1 MQQLE
6 ARTRISRASIYRHV
20 GGKNEILAL
29 LHDERGVAVDRAN
42 TQANILEAARRVF
55 GRQGLRAATMEQ
67 IAKEAGVGVATV
79 YRHFGDKET
88 LIKTFIEQVTPRRSV
103 RAIMMNPTED
113 VGGDLRAIVE
123 QILEFSHQNRDI
135 MRLVMAGNEQDLAYL
150 GLFREKTDSTQAHLT
165 AYFEHQ
171 IDAGHIQPLAPAEAL
186 GLALMG
192 MVINFSVLRPLY
204 SGAEAEDAG
213 IASDLI
219 VTIFLNSLQ
228 GSNCD

>member
-1 MQQLE
+1 MYK
-6 ARTRISRASIYRHV
+6 ISLASIYRHV

-42 TQANILEAARRVF
+42 TQANIMEAARRVF
-55 GRQGLRAATMEQ
+55 GRQGLRVATMEQ

-88 LIKTFIEQVTPRRSV
+88 LIKAFIEQVTPRRSV
-103 RAIMMNPTED
+103 RAVMMNPTED
-113 VGGDLRAIVE
+113 VRGDLRAIVE
-123 QILEFSHQNRDI
+123 QILEFSHDNRDI

-150 GLFREKTDSTQAHLT
+150 RQFRENTDSTQARLT
-165 AYFEHQ
+165 GYFEQQ
-171 IDAGHIQPLAPAEAL
+171 IDAGRIQPLAPAEAL

-192 MVINFSVLRPLY
+192 MVINFSVLRPLH
-204 SGAEAEDAG
+204 SGTGTKDAG

-228 GSNCD
+228 GKQL